1 VSKLLVILLIP
12 LLLQVS
18 AYLVVFQAA
27 QGGGSFMGLL
37 AIPAAA
43 ASGIALLGHGI
54 SSVRGMAPMRTAT
67 VVSLAIALVPPILLL
82 IFRALES

>member
-1 VSKLLVILLIP
+1 MRLLVILLLP

-37 AIPAAA
+37 AIPVAA
-43 ASGIALLGHGI
+43 ASGIALLAHGI
-54 SSVRGMAPMRTAT
+54 SSARGMAPMRKASL
-67 VVSLAIALVPPILLL
+67 VSLAIALVPPILLL
-82 IFRALES
+82 IIRALES